1 MVLSIMYEAMSKK
14 PQFFWESDIEGSLV
28 LLCAAIE
35 FKTRLQSKKLGN
47 REIQRRICYDVIV

>member
-1 MVLSIMYEAMSKK
+1 MYEAMSKK